1 MEESQK
7 WNSMIWPTIE
17 AIIQR
22 SPSKPRTESTPI
34 VVLDGLKV
42 GMTSELADASSAV
55 VISCKSKLYR

>member
-1 MEESQK
+1 
-7 WNSMIWPTIE
+7 MIWPTIE